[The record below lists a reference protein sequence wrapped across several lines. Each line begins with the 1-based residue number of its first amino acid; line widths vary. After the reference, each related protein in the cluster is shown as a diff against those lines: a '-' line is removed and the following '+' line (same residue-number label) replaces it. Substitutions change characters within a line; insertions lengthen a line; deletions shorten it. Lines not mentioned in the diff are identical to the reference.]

1 MPIQNVSDEELDNAR
16 HEMIFCFG
24 QIRELEP
31 WARQITEGRP
41 MNDTLIN
48 GLLNNKEIDQWDA
61 QFRGLL
67 LKTIQAQVKYID
79 LLEKRIG
86 K

>member
-1 MPIQNVSDEELDNAR
+1 
-16 HEMIFCFG
+16 
-24 QIRELEP
+24 
-31 WARQITEGRP
+31 